1 MLVDRH
7 THKSVFSTISDAHY
21 KEKVF
26 PDGEFLHATIKDVD
40 QYIYCAHIKP
50 KNIINMKYDLF
61 FFNYF
66 PEYIIPDEELDD
78 GSNAP

>member
-50 KNIINMKYDLF
+50 KNIINMKYDFILF
-61 FFNYF
+61 SLSTSFLMKN
-66 PEYIIPDEELDD
+66 
-78 GSNAP
+78 